1 MKHYVL
7 KNGQDHLTRTASAT
21 AERTQHIDVILADP
35 GARASAE
42 MVVEFYRAL
51 NDLLEDHSYIVNIRV
66 VAEGPVDGP
75 LYWAGRTAIFWGDFR
90 KGWHFEGRDL
100 VWASQVL
107 NLSSR
112 TVLVGGAVLL
122 LSQIG
127 RAEKMV
133 AAIHP
138 NFSAAAR
145 EGGLRDGGTSTHI
158 SSDGRTHSASSQLSA
173 LRLFSD
179 FVSQDYGDHLA
190 DMLRGYIGL
199 TEPKRKCESQL
210 AHRLIQRSGADPLVR
225 QALETMLEHV
235 EDPLRIPDLSK
246 VLGTSTR
253 QLQRRFLS
261 KTGVKLLTTYRELRL
276 ERAYSLLRHTDMS
289 HREISTA
296 TGFSSVTAMGR
307 SFRSHYKTT
316 PDLIRTQRFTGDL
329 SKSVHSDVDNLER
342 VG

>member
-7 KNGQDHLTRTASAT
+7 KNGQDHLARTASTT
-21 AERTQHIDVILADP
+21 AERIQQIDVILADP
-35 GARASAE
+35 DARASAE
-42 MVVEFYRAL
+42 MVVDFYRAL
-51 NDLLEDHSYIVNIRV
+51 NDLIEDHTYFVNIRV
-66 VAEGPVDGP
+66 FAEDPVDGP
-75 LYWAGRTAIFWGDFR
+75 LYWAGRTAIFWGDLR
-90 KGWHFEGRDL
+90 TRWHFEGRDL
-100 VWASQVL
+100 AWASQIL

-122 LSQIG
+122 LAQAG
-127 RAEKMV
+127 HADKTM

-138 NFSAAAR
+138 NFTAAAR
-145 EGGLRDGGTSTHI
+145 EGGLRDGGRSAHL
-158 SSDGRTHSASSQLSA
+158 SSDGRKHSASSRLSA
-173 LRLFSD
+173 LRLLSD
-179 FVSQDYGDHLA
+179 LVSQDHGEHLA
-190 DMLRGYIGL
+190 DTLRGYIGL
-199 TEPKRKCESQL
+199 TEPRRKCESQL

-276 ERAYSLLRHTDMS
+276 ERAHSLLRHTDMS

-296 TGFSSVTAMGR
+296 TGFSSVTALGR
-307 SFRSHYKTT
+307 SFRSHYRIT
-316 PDLIRTQRFTGDL
+316 PESVRNQRFAGQL
-329 SKSVHSDVDNLER
+329 SEINAL
-342 VG
+342 G